1 MSSNDVPNIAKKL
14 ANFVFQKFKLRKLIF
29 GDICVKDEISVFEIA
44 ESTLSVVICYK
55 DLSIK
60 VSLEKDW
67 LNRNTAEY
75 RFEVVD
81 FNQNDELCAECED
94 ILITLFTYQ
103 LNILLLEEKLN
114 NRHKTQ
120 EMLD

>member
-1 MSSNDVPNIAKKL
+1 MSSSDVPNIAKQL

-114 NRHKTQ
+114 NRHTRNA
-120 EMLD
+120 E